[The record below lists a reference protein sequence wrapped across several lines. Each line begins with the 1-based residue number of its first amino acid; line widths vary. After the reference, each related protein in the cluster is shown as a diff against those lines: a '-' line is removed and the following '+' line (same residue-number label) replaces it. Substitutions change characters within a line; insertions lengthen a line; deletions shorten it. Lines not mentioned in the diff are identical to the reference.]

1 MPLPTKRQKL
11 TRKELLN
18 EVISSGY
25 IGTIKSKELVLMQLV
40 TRYNDKTLITN
51 SECIAETFGKKHSE
65 VLRDLSDLSFECTD
79 EFTKY
84 NYMLVTEGNTKK
96 FLITENGYYTLV
108 AKYNGLQADKA
119 KQTFISHFKEMNG
132 VLSPIDKIEQDQEE
146 DNEIAVIHK
155 QTILEKSF
163 KIYGDLDNP
172 LFLAKDVSEWIE
184 HNQVARMIEM
194 VDDDEKLK
202 CLISTS
208 GQKREMWFLTEEG
221 LYEVLMQSRKPI
233 AKQFKKQVKEILK
246 SIRKHGGYLTEQKI
260 EEALLNPDVLIQL
273 ATNLKEE
280 QEKRKR
286 AELMVVQK
294 EAIIEEQKPKVEY
307 ADKILLSKS
316 TMTITQIA
324 KDYGITGHALNNILK
339 EEKVQYKQGKQWLL
353 YKEYQDKG
361 YTKSQTTLIPT
372 TEGEYLSSVHTKW
385 TQQGR
390 LFIHSL
396 LTNRGIQ
403 AVVDQET
410 V

>member
-1 MPLPTKRQKL
+1 V
-11 TRKELLN
+11 RKELLN
-18 EVISSGY
+18 KVIISGY
-25 IGTIKSKELVLMQLV
+25 IGTIKSKELVVMQLV
-40 TRYNDKTLITN
+40 TRYNNKTLITN
-51 SECIAETFGKKHSE
+51 SENIAVAFNKKHSE

-79 EFTKY
+79 EFTKN
-84 NYMLVTEGNTKK
+84 NYMLVTEGNSKK
-96 FLITENGYYTLV
+96 YLITENGYYTLV

-119 KQTFISHFKEMNG
+119 KKTFISQFSEMKG
-132 VLSPIDKIEQDQEE
+132 VLSPIDKIEPIQEE
-146 DNEIAVIHK
+146 KNEIAVIHE
-155 QTILEKSF
+155 QTILEKTF
-163 KIYGDLDNP
+163 KIYGNLDNP
-172 LFLAKDVSEWIE
+172 LFLAKDVADWIE
-184 HNQVARMIEM
+184 HTHTTNMLKT
-194 VDDDEKLK
+194 VDEDEKLNVT
-202 CLISTS
+202 IIHA
-208 GQKREMWFLTEEG
+208 GQNREVTMLTEEG

-280 QEKRKR
+280 QEKRKQ

-307 ADKILLSKS
+307 VDKILLSES

-372 TEGEYLSSVHTKW
+372 SEGEYLSSVHTKW

-390 LFIHSL
+390 LFIHNIL
-396 LTNRGIQ
+396 DQREIKAL
-403 AVVDQET
+403 VDQKT
-410 V
+410 I